1 VLDSSLRNFD
11 ADQAQAKICN
21 GLLKDTFL
29 VVCWMQQF
37 GCRRSATESGCVGM
51 QLNKARDAGQ
61 KEEFFIGCISL
72 ACREI
77 WYFIIK
83 MLIYTHLE
91 EFVQEC

>member
-1 VLDSSLRNFD
+1 MQTKHKQRFAMTPFWLFVGCSNFPGS
-11 ADQAQAKICN
+11 K
-21 GLLKDTFL
+21 
-29 VVCWMQQF
+29 
-37 GCRRSATESGCVGM
+37 RRSATQSECVGM

-61 KEEFFIGCISL
+61 KEESFIECIIL

-83 MLIYTHLE
+83 MLTYTHLE

>member
-1 VLDSSLRNFD
+1 MQTKHRQRFAMAYSKTPFWLFVGCSNFPGS
-11 ADQAQAKICN
+11 K
-21 GLLKDTFL
+21 
-29 VVCWMQQF
+29 
-37 GCRRSATESGCVGM
+37 RRSATQSECVGM

-61 KEEFFIGCISL
+61 KEESFIECIIL

-83 MLIYTHLE
+83 MLTYTHLE

>member
-1 VLDSSLRNFD
+1 VLDSSLSNFD

-29 VVCWMQQF
+29 VVCWMQ
-37 GCRRSATESGCVGM
+37 
-51 QLNKARDAGQ
+51 LNKARDAGQ
-61 KEEFFIGCISL
+61 KEESFIECIIL
-72 ACREI
+72 TCREI

-83 MLIYTHLE
+83 MLTYTHLE

>member
-1 VLDSSLRNFD
+1 MYNIDLHDKNVIDDHN
-11 ADQAQAKICN
+11 K
-21 GLLKDTFL
+21 
-29 VVCWMQQF
+29 QQF

-61 KEEFFIGCISL
+61 KEEFFIGCIIL